1 VYEGER
7 FGPYV
12 LREKIAQGGM
22 AEIYFG
28 ERRGAHD
35 FRREVCIKR
44 IRPNLC
50 GDTSFVEMFIDE
62 ARICSRLRHS
72 NIVAID
78 DFGNTDGQLY
88 ICMEWVHGTDIG
100 RLLKRLA
107 AEGRRMPV
115 DAALFVLSEVLRG
128 LEYAHGKHDQGV
140 ALDIVHRDVTPH
152 NILVSYA
159 GEVKLSDFGIA
170 KATSRLHQTQ
180 GDLVKGK
187 LAYMAPEQ
195 ATGKTLDGRTD
206 LFALGICAFEILTGQ
221 RPFLGKEREVILT
234 MLRGERAA
242 LRTLR
247 PDIPAAVEKWVDTLL
262 RLPMDQRFPT
272 SAAALDA
279 MQAIPFATGARSL
292 TALLSE
298 FYPDQASVV
307 TPAVGLGS
315 PAPAIAL
322 DSTRPQRPV
331 AAVTAVLP
339 AVDPSAESTD
349 ETAISPP
356 PVFTPLPP
364 PLAPTATSAPVA
376 YTPPSAAAHPPA
388 APPPPRWARR
398 LALPVALTAAVVLGV
413 TVALA
418 LQPPPAPVQAAPPV
432 MQASPAPVHASP
444 GPMHVSPAPM
454 HASPAPMHASPTA
467 LQPSPTPVQAPAAPV
482 PVVAAPASVT
492 VTVQPWGSATLDGR
506 SIPTGRSVRVPA
518 GTHTVAASQPGGR
531 STSRRITLAP
541 GESARVRLEIPR

>member
-50 GDTSFVEMFIDE
+50 GDPSFVEMFIDE

-100 RLLKRLA
+100 RLLKRFA
-107 AEGRRMPV
+107 AEGRLMPV
-115 DAALFVLSEVLRG
+115 DAALFVLSEVLRA
-128 LEYAHGKHDQGV
+128 LEYAHGKLDHGV

-221 RPFLGKEREVILT
+221 RPFLGKDREVILT

-247 PDIPAAVEKWVDTLL
+247 PDVPAAVEKWVDTLL

-272 SAAALDA
+272 AAAALDA
-279 MQAIPFATGARSL
+279 MQAMPFATGARSL

-315 PAPAIAL
+315 PALAIAL
-322 DSTRPQRPV
+322 DATRPQRPV
-331 AAVTAVLP
+331 AGVTAVLP

-349 ETAISPP
+349 ATAITPP

-398 LALPVALTAAVVLGV
+398 LAIPVALTAVAVLGV

-418 LQPPPAPVQAAPPV
+418 LQPPPAPAQAAPPV
-432 MQASPAPVHASP
+432 MQASPAPVH
-444 GPMHVSPAPM
+444 VSPAPVN
-454 HASPAPMHASPTA
+454 ASPTA

-482 PVVAAPASVT
+482 PAVAAPASVT

-506 SIPTGRSVRVPA
+506 SIPTGRAVRVPA
-518 GTHTVAASQPGGR
+518 GAHTVAASQPGGR
-531 STSRRITLAP
+531 STSRRINLAP

>member
-28 ERRGAHD
+28 ERRGALD

-44 IRPNLC
+44 IRPNLS
-50 GDTSFVEMFIDE
+50 GDPSFVEMFIDE

-195 ATGKTLDGRTD
+195 ATGKALDGRTD
-206 LFALGICAFEILTGQ
+206 LFALGICAFEILAGQ
-221 RPFLGKEREVILT
+221 RPFRGKDREVILT
-234 MLRGERAA
+234 MLRGEREA
-242 LRTLR
+242 LRSLR
-247 PDIPAAVEKWVDTLL
+247 PDVPPAVERWVDTLL
-262 RLPMDQRFPT
+262 KLPMDQRFP
-272 SAAALDA
+272 SAAAALDA
-279 MQAIPFATGARSL
+279 MQSLPFPTGARSL

-307 TPAVGLGS
+307 TPVVAQCPSAV
-315 PAPAIAL
+315 AL
-322 DSTRPQRPV
+322 ESTRPQRPV
-331 AAVTAVLP
+331 STEVLG
-339 AVDPSAESTD
+339 VESD
-349 ETAISPP
+349 ASEQTAITPP

-364 PLAPTATSAPVA
+364 PIAPTATSAPFA
-376 YTPPSAAAHPPA
+376 PTLPSASVQPA
-388 APPPPRWARR
+388 VIPSAPRPMLRR
-398 LALPVALTAAVVLGV
+398 IAIPVAVTAVAVLGL

-418 LQPPPAPVQAAPPV
+418 MQSPPAPVSP
-432 MQASPAPVHASP
+432 SPAPL
-444 GPMHVSPAPM
+444 HVSPAPL
-454 HASPAPMHASPTA
+454 HVSPAPLHVAPA
-467 LQPSPTPVQAPAAPV
+467 PLHVAPPPLQPSPAAVQPSPAAPAID
-482 PVVAAPASVT
+482 PAPATLT
-492 VTVQPWGSATLDGR
+492 VTIQPWGNASLDGR
-506 SIPTGRSVRVPA
+506 PIATGRALRVPA
-518 GTHTVAASQPGGR
+518 GTHTVTASQPGGR
-531 STSRRITLAP
+531 STSRHVTLAP
-541 GESARVRLEIPR
+541 GESGRVRLEIPR

>member
-1 VYEGER
+1 VYEGEQ

-28 ERRGAHD
+28 ERRGALD

-44 IRPNLC
+44 IRPNLS
-50 GDTSFVEMFIDE
+50 GDPSFVEMFIDE

-100 RLLKRLA
+100 RLIKRLA
-107 AEGRRMPV
+107 SEGRKMPV

-206 LFALGICAFEILTGQ
+206 LFALGICAFELLAGQ
-221 RPFLGKEREVILT
+221 RPFQGRDREVILT
-234 MLRGERAA
+234 MLRGEREP
-242 LRTLR
+242 LRSLR
-247 PDIPAAVEKWVDTLL
+247 PDVPPAVERWVDTLL
-262 RLPMDQRFPT
+262 KLPMDQRFPT
-272 SAAALDA
+272 AAAALDA
-279 MQAIPFATGARSL
+279 LQSIPFPTGSRSL

-307 TPAVGLGS
+307 TPVVAQA
-315 PAPAIAL
+315 PAPVAL
-322 DSTRPQRPV
+322 ESTRPQRP
-331 AAVTAVLP
+331 ARTELL
-339 AVDPSAESTD
+339 SAEGDSS
-349 ETAISPP
+349 EQTAITPP

-364 PLAPTATSAPVA
+364 PIAPTATSAPFAV
-376 YTPPSAAAHPPA
+376 TIPSAAVQPA
-388 APPPPRWARR
+388 ASRPLLRR
-398 LALPVALTAAVVLGV
+398 VALPIAVTAVAVLGV

-418 LQPPPAPVQAAPPV
+418 LQSPPAPVSPSPAPLQPSPAPLPISPPPL
-432 MQASPAPVHASP
+432 QPSPAPLHISPPPLQPSPAPVQ
-444 GPMHVSPAPM
+444 V
-454 HASPAPMHASPTA
+454 
-467 LQPSPTPVQAPAAPV
+467 APAVDAT
-482 PVVAAPASVT
+482 PATLT
-492 VTVQPWGSATLDGR
+492 VTIQPWGNASLDGR
-506 SIPTGRSVRVPA
+506 PIATGRAVRVAP
-518 GTHTVAASQPGGR
+518 GTHTVSASQPGGR

-541 GESARVRLEIPR
+541 GESERVRLEIPR

>member
-1 VYEGER
+1 MYEGER

-28 ERRGAHD
+28 ERRGALD

-44 IRPNLC
+44 IRPNLS
-50 GDTSFVEMFIDE
+50 GDPSFVEMFIDE

-195 ATGKTLDGRTD
+195 ATGKALDGRTD
-206 LFALGICAFEILTGQ
+206 LFALGICAFEILAGQ
-221 RPFLGKEREVILT
+221 RPFQGKDREVILT
-234 MLRGERAA
+234 MLRGERES
-242 LRTLR
+242 LRSLR
-247 PDIPAAVEKWVDTLL
+247 PDVPPAVERWVDTLL
-262 RLPMDQRFPT
+262 KLPMDQRFP
-272 SAAALDA
+272 SAAAALDA
-279 MQAIPFATGARSL
+279 MQSLPFPTGSRSL

-307 TPAVGLGS
+307 TPVVAQAPS
-315 PAPAIAL
+315 PMAL
-322 DSTRPQRPV
+322 ESTRPQRPMR
-331 AAVTAVLP
+331 TEVLG
-339 AVDPSAESTD
+339 VESD
-349 ETAISPP
+349 ASEQTAITPP

-364 PLAPTATSAPVA
+364 PIAPTATSAPFA
-376 YTPPSAAAHPPA
+376 PTLPSASVQPA
-388 APPPPRWARR
+388 VVPSAPRPMLRR
-398 LALPVALTAAVVLGV
+398 LAIPVAVAAVAVLGLA
-413 TVALA
+413 VALSM
-418 LQPPPAPVQAAPPV
+418 QSPPSPVSP
-432 MQASPAPVHASP
+432 SPAPLP
-444 GPMHVSPAPM
+444 VSPAPLPVSPAPLPVSPTPL
-454 HASPAPMHASPTA
+454 HASPAPLHVSPPP
-467 LQPSPTPVQAPAAPV
+467 LQPSPAPVQPSPAAPAIN
-482 PVVAAPASVT
+482 PAPATLT
-492 VTVQPWGSATLDGR
+492 VTIQPWGNASLDGR
-506 SIPTGRSVRVPA
+506 PIATGRAVRVPA
-518 GTHTVAASQPGGR
+518 GTHTVTASQPGGR
-531 STSRRITLAP
+531 SASRHVTLAP
-541 GESARVRLEIPR
+541 GESGRVRLEIPR

>member
-28 ERRGAHD
+28 ERRGALD

-44 IRPNLC
+44 IRPNLS
-50 GDTSFVEMFIDE
+50 GDASFVEMFIDE

-88 ICMEWVHGTDIG
+88 ICMEWVHGIDVG
-100 RLLKRLA
+100 RLIKRLA
-107 AEGRRMPV
+107 AEGRKIPV

-140 ALDIVHRDVTPH
+140 ALAIVHRDVTPH

-206 LFALGICAFEILTGQ
+206 LFALGLCAFELLTNQ
-221 RPFLGKEREVILT
+221 RAFAGRDREVILT
-234 MLRGERAA
+234 MLRGEREA

-247 PDIPAAVEKWVDTLL
+247 PDVPPAVEKWVDTLL
-262 RLPMDQRFPT
+262 KLPMEQRFPT
-272 SAAALDA
+272 AAAALDA
-279 MQAIPFATGARSL
+279 LQTIPFPAGGRAL

-307 TPAVGLGS
+307 TPAIAAPGAIA
-315 PAPAIAL
+315 APARPHMAL
-322 DSTRPQRPV
+322 DSTRPQRPTALGV
-331 AAVTAVLP
+331 AGTDVLP
-339 AVDPSAESTD
+339 AVDASE
-349 ETAISPP
+349 ETAITPP

-364 PLAPTATSAPVA
+364 PLAPTVASAPVA
-376 YTPPSAAAHPPA
+376 AVAPALAPAALA
-388 APPPPRWARR
+388 APPVRARR
-398 LALPVALTAAVVLGV
+398 LALPAAVVALAVVAGAA
-413 TVALA
+413 ALA
-418 LQPPPAPVQAAPPV
+418 LRATEPVAPVAPAAPPV
-432 MQASPAPVHASP
+432 ARTLPVADAARQVSAAAPPDAGAPVHA
-444 GPMHVSPAPM
+444 A
-454 HASPAPMHASPTA
+454 
-467 LQPSPTPVQAPAAPV
+467 APAL
-482 PVVAAPASVT
+482 PVVAAPVPTAVAAPVADATLT
-492 VTVQPWGSATLDGR
+492 VTVQPWGDATVDGR
-506 SIPTGRSVRVPA
+506 RVALGRPVRVAPGA
-518 GTHTVAASQPGGR
+518 HTVTASQGGAR
-531 STSRRITLAP
+531 STSRRITVAA
-541 GESARVRLEIPR
+541 GQSEHVRIAIPR

>member
-1 VYEGER
+1 MYEGEQ

-28 ERRGAHD
+28 ERRGALD

-44 IRPNLC
+44 IRPNLS
-50 GDTSFVEMFIDE
+50 GDPSFVEMFIDE

-100 RLLKRLA
+100 RLIKRLA
-107 AEGRRMPV
+107 SEGRKMPV

-206 LFALGICAFEILTGQ
+206 LFALGICAFELLAGQ
-221 RPFLGKEREVILT
+221 RPFQGRDREVILT
-234 MLRGERAA
+234 MLRGEREA
-242 LRTLR
+242 LRSLR
-247 PDIPAAVEKWVDTLL
+247 PDVPPAVERWVDTLL
-262 RLPMDQRFPT
+262 KLPMDQRFPT
-272 SAAALDA
+272 AAAALDA
-279 MQAIPFATGARSL
+279 LQSIPFPTGSRSL

-307 TPAVGLGS
+307 TPVVAQA
-315 PAPAIAL
+315 PAPVAL
-322 DSTRPQRPV
+322 ESTRPQRP
-331 AAVTAVLP
+331 ARTELL
-339 AVDPSAESTD
+339 SAEADSS
-349 ETAISPP
+349 EQTAITPP

-364 PLAPTATSAPVA
+364 PIAPTATSAPFGV
-376 YTPPSAAAHPPA
+376 TIPSAAVQPA
-388 APPPPRWARR
+388 ASRPLLRR
-398 LALPVALTAAVVLGV
+398 VALPIVVTAVAVLGV

-418 LQPPPAPVQAAPPV
+418 LQSPPAPVSP
-432 MQASPAPVHASP
+432 SPAPL
-444 GPMHVSPAPM
+444 
-454 HASPAPMHASPTA
+454 HASPAPLHISPA
-467 LQPSPTPVQAPAAPV
+467 PLPVSPPPLQPSPVPVHVSPPPLQPSPAPVQLAPAVDAT
-482 PVVAAPASVT
+482 PATLT
-492 VTVQPWGSATLDGR
+492 VTIQPWGNASLDGR
-506 SIPTGRSVRVPA
+506 PIATGRAVRVAP
-518 GTHTVAASQPGGR
+518 GTHTVSASQPGGR
-531 STSRRITLAP
+531 STSRRISLAP
-541 GESARVRLEIPR
+541 GESERVRLEIPR

>member
-1 VYEGER
+1 MYEGER

-50 GDTSFVEMFIDE
+50 GDPSFVEMFIDE

-88 ICMEWVHGTDIG
+88 ICMEWVHGTDVG

-195 ATGKTLDGRTD
+195 ATGKALDGRTD

-221 RPFLGKEREVILT
+221 RPFLGKDREVILT

-272 SAAALDA
+272 AAAALDA

-307 TPAVGLGS
+307 TPAVGGAP
-315 PAPAIAL
+315 PAPAVAL

-339 AVDPSAESTD
+339 AVDAVEESTD
-349 ETAISPP
+349 ETAITPP

-364 PLAPTATSAPVA
+364 PIAPTATSAPVA
-376 YTPPSAAAHPPA
+376 YTPPSAAATPA
-388 APPPPRWARR
+388 AASPPPRWARR
-398 LALPVALTAAVVLGV
+398 LALPVALTALAVLGV
-413 TVALA
+413 TAALA
-418 LQPPPAPVQAAPPV
+418 LQSPPAAVQP
-432 MQASPAPVHASP
+432 SPAPVHASP
-444 GPMHVSPAPM
+444 T
-454 HASPAPMHASPTA
+454 PMHASPTPM
-467 LQPSPTPVQAPAAPV
+467 QVPTAPVQVPAAPVQAPAASAPV
-482 PVVAAPASVT
+482 EVAPASVT
-492 VTVQPWGSATLDGR
+492 VTVQPWGGATLDGR

-518 GTHTVAASQPGGR
+518 GVHTVAASQPGGR